1 CRLWSEWCVT
11 PIHVAFVRH
20 GFVHERVEVGV
31 VAFEGFACGDRPVGV
46 IGRTAL
52 AGGIEVSIN
61 TRGPVLD
68 TVACGRRAFPATPAR
83 GSLED
88 FLQSLIELDIE
99 TFDAHFVLLDGKAAI
114 IPI

>member
-1 CRLWSEWCVT
+1 
-11 PIHVAFVRH
+11 
-20 GFVHERVEVGV
+20 
-31 VAFEGFACGDRPVGV
+31 
-46 IGRTAL
+46 
-52 AGGIEVSIN
+52 SIN

-114 IPI
+114 IPIGIHGTQAGDLIKAFGEKVHHHAFTREWFLRQTENIFLRHNHELELRCVFEET